1 MTLDSFATT
10 FSRQFTPG
18 PGSYSTENYPGVGD
32 RYSIKCNIRP
42 KYTDRPPLTS
52 EIDYP
57 KEYSSLTKKGKTIGP
72 KYAPRHIDGTPG
84 PEFLPNPRE
93 QFSKS
98 VRIKNRYADPNSNM
112 YPGPG
117 TYSPGDLSKTKVP
130 PMVGRSKIILSD
142 IPDSPGP
149 AAYDV
154 LHKIGEAPKYTI
166 RPKTAPIEDRSLN
179 PGLLYNNPPKLGDN
193 TPRWTI
199 SRSKRKGDIDRKVPG
214 PGTYKHDV
222 PHDTRIAPSI
232 RPKSQIKDRE
242 YYDVP
247 LRNDHEFPVIT
258 QKTIG
263 LKTECEFWGSR
274 NTNPGPGFIP
284 KSTLA
289 HHGLTIG
296 EKFKNKNTQDTPGP
310 SDYNP
315 QDARLPAE
323 PLFSVKGPLSRD
335 DWLPKRGNEPGPADY
350 NTRSKNSAPK
360 WIIGERSISRTNRS
374 MSSQREITV
383 LTSRK
388 PKSSLQ

>member
-1 MTLDSFATT
+1 MTLDNFATSI
-10 FSRQFTPG
+10 SRDFTPG
-18 PGSYSTENYPGVGD
+18 PGAYSTETYRAVGD

-42 KYTDRPPLTS
+42 KYGSRPPLTS

-57 KEYSSLTKKGKTIGP
+57 KEYSSFTRNRKTISP
-72 KYAPRHIDGTPG
+72 KYQPRRIEETPG

-98 VRIKNRYADPNSNM
+98 VCIKRKYADPDTSM

-142 IPDSPGP
+142 NPDSPGP
-149 AAYDV
+149 AAYNV

-166 RPKTAPIEDRSLN
+166 RPKTALIEDRSLN
-179 PGLLYNNPPKLGDN
+179 PGMLYNNPPKIGES

-214 PGTYKHDV
+214 PGTYQHDV
-222 PHDTRIAPSI
+222 PHDSRIAPCI

-247 LRNDHEFPVIT
+247 LRNDHEFPKIT

-263 LKTECEFWGSR
+263 LKTECEYWGSR
-274 NTNPGPGFIP
+274 NKNPGPGFMP

-289 HHGLTIG
+289 QNGLTIG
-296 EKFKNKNTQDTPGP
+296 ERFKNKNAQDSPGP

-315 QDARLPAE
+315 QNARLPSE
-323 PLFSVKGPLSRD
+323 PIFTVKGPMARD
-335 DWLPKRGNEPGPADY
+335 DWLPKKANEPGPADY

-360 WIIGERSISRTNRS
+360 WIIGDRSINRTTRS
-374 MSSQREITV
+374 MSSQRELTV